1 MIGDDYENL
10 SESELA
16 IRAARNDDENA
27 FGEIVRRF
35 SPRVFRVAGRFFRQ
49 YGLVEEAAQET
60 FLKAFTQI
68 GKFEARGSMEGWL
81 TRIALTTCLNLIRTA
96 KKQAALNFSGLT
108 SEEAVWLEE
117 RIVNS
122 SIAGYK
128 SDEEKLIAAD
138 LIERLLDKL
147 SPADAT
153 LLIMLDGEGESIKTI
168 AETINLSES
177 NVKVRAFRARKK
189 LRETLEELLKND

>member
-1 MIGDDYENL
+1 MIGGDYENL

-49 YGLVEEAAQET
+49 YSLIEEAAQET

-68 GKFEARGSMEGWL
+68 EKFEARGSMEGWL
-81 TRIALTTCLNLIRTA
+81 TRIAFTTCLNLIRTA
-96 KKQAALNFSGLT
+96 KKQRSLNFSGLT
-108 SEEAVWLEE
+108 SEETVWLEE
-117 RIVNS
+117 RIINS

-128 SDEEKLIAAD
+128 SDEEKLIATD
-138 LIERLLDKL
+138 LIERLLNAL
-147 SPADAT
+147 SPEDAT
-153 LLIMLDGEGESIKTI
+153 ILIMLDGEGESIKTI
-168 AETINLSES
+168 A
-177 NVKVRAFRARKK
+177 
-189 LRETLEELLKND
+189 